1 MKSFYIIIVG
11 FLNIFKNQF
20 KKDTIYIII
29 MSDTS
34 NVDKQETFLGRVK
47 WFNNRAGYG
56 FIKLLDGE
64 NEGGDVFAHH
74 SGIEVSDEQ
83 YKYLVQGEYVS
94 FKMGESDSS
103 THPYQA
109 SDIRGVL
116 GGVLMCETRNEQ
128 RQQQSEYDTD
138 ENRKPQTQSRG
149 RGSNQRRGWKRDTR
163 GKAKRQESSE

>member
-1 MKSFYIIIVG
+1 MD
-11 FLNIFKNQF
+11 FLNIFKNVF
-20 KKDTIYIII
+20 KKDAIYIII

-64 NEGGDVFAHH
+64 NEGSDVFAHH
-74 SGIEVSDEQ
+74 SGIEVGDEQ

-103 THPYQA
+103 KHELQA
-109 SDIRGVL
+109 VEIGGVL
-116 GGVLMCETRNEQ
+116 GGPLMCETRNEQ
-128 RQQQSEYDTD
+128 RQQQSEYETD
-138 ENRKPQTQSRG
+138 ENRKPQTQSRS
-149 RGSNQRRGWKRDTR
+149 RGSNQRRGWNRDTR

>member
-1 MKSFYIIIVG
+1 MG

-64 NEGGDVFAHH
+64 KWKVDGQEGEDDVFAHH

-94 FKMGESDSS
+94 VKMGESDSS
-103 THPYQA
+103 KHPFQA
-109 SDIRGVL
+109 IEIRGVM
-116 GGVLMCETRNEQ
+116 GGILMCETRNEQ

-138 ENRKPQTQSRG
+138 ENRKPQTHSRG
-149 RGSNQRRGWKRDTR
+149 RGSNQRRGWNRDTR